1 MRSKLLAVV
10 SVAVLAAGVAAASGD
25 IVFHLGNRVSRYLTS
40 TLNGVQFSSS
50 TGISEPFDLNRD
62 FYVEFVMRLDK
73 SHPSSALMIGSFGGM
88 DVRYLR
94 GPFQLLFTGSEGGT
108 KYVFNGTVNARKLR
122 WPLSDL
128 HHVVLTSTGRSC
140 KLYVDGEHLL
150 TDNWSANY
158 ELFKSDGRKNANS
171 RNLSFA
177 PSHEICIFR
186 VGYLACE
193 TNGVACAGEDPE
205 TLVATHYNNGN
216 PFGYT
221 ASAPTRLVDM
231 VRKNFKMNAAF
242 NPIAKA
248 RLTPA
253 KTLQGT
259 LSWRTDDPYA
269 ETLRASHAP
278 ALAPRY
284 EGQYY
289 RDSSTGRMYVATGNK
304 IPADWRG
311 FVYDEDIEKVLLKTL
326 GGVSLFGSGNIVLNS
341 ADPSREVVDV
351 TTTGAVGDGLADD
364 TAAIV
369 EAVRQAKAGGKGVYF
384 PVTAGG
390 GTYRV
395 TSPIG
400 LDGEI
405 SVIGANGA
413 VIESEGTAFAV
424 TGAKVQ
430 ISDLAFISSG
440 ASAIRLDGASLVH
453 LNRITVESDASG
465 VEIVNASDVWMENV
479 LVSATLAGVRLTGS
493 KRVSVAGGSF
503 TDCAA
508 GVLFDGDN
516 AAALVTGSVFLKC
529 QTGLAASA
537 GDVDVL
543 AAQNVFDACS
553 AAGVAVTGSK
563 RVNIRNNAFRSF
575 SATARPI
582 VLGATYSAVSG
593 NVISRAELDATAAD
607 IVLAGSR
614 AVTVSGN
621 VMDGRIDTEGAADIA
636 ESGNLKAE

>member
-1 MRSKLLAVV
+1 
-10 SVAVLAAGVAAASGD
+10 
-25 IVFHLGNRVSRYLTS
+25 
-40 TLNGVQFSSS
+40 
-50 TGISEPFDLNRD
+50 
-62 FYVEFVMRLDK
+62 MRLDK
-73 SHPSSALMIGSFGGM
+73 SDPEKALEIAGFGGM
-88 DVRYLR
+88 TLRYLR
-94 GPFQLLFTGSEGGT
+94 GPFQLLYIGGST
-108 KYVFNGTVNARKLR
+108 RYCFNKTIDGARLR
-122 WPLSDL
+122 WPKSDL
-128 HHVVLTSTGRSC
+128 HHVILTSTGRVC
-140 KLYVDGEHLL
+140 RLYVDGELQSSE
-150 TDNWSANY
+150 DWSGNY
-158 ELFKSDGRKNANS
+158 ENHPMTKETTS
-171 RNLSFA
+171 RQLWFA
-177 PSHEICIFR
+177 PSHEIGLYR
-186 VGYLACE
+186 VGYLSCVA
-193 TNGVACAGEDPE
+193 TNGVAYAGEDPE

-269 ETLRASHAP
+269 ETFRASHAP
-278 ALAPRY
+278 ELAPRY

-289 RDSSTGRMYVATGNK
+289 RDLSTGRMYVATGNK

-341 ADPSREVVDV
+341 ADPYREVVDV

-369 EAVRQAKAGGKGVYF
+369 EAFRQAKAGGKGVYF

-508 GVLFDGDN
+508 GVLFDGGN

-543 AAQNVFDACS
+543 AAQNIFDACS

-593 NVISRAELDATAAD
+593 NVISRAALDATAAD